1 MVAGPC
7 LLKGVVEVY
16 QARLVITQ
24 VMDLWH
30 ISGAILTDEP
40 DGDWKPVASFSDDV
54 PLAQDLEQ
62 VDEVTS
68 MLRAI
73 RLWSEMTISR

>member
-1 MVAGPC
+1 M
-7 LLKGVVEVY
+7 Y

-40 DGDWKPVASFSDDV
+40 EGQWIPLASFSDDV
-54 PLAQDLEQ
+54 PLADEDEP

-68 MLRAI
+68 MLRAL
-73 RLWSEMTISR
+73 RLWSEMTIQR